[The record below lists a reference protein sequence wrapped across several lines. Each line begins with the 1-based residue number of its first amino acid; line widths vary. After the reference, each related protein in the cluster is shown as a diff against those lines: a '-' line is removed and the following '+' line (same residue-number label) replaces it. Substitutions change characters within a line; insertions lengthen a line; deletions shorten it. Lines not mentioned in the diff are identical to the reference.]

1 VREGV
6 LDFNLWS
13 NAFIVLITGIPSSI
27 FASFSTLVING
38 LGFSTFNSLLLSMP
52 LGFVALI
59 AVYGSGYVTRR
70 WAGLRFIAMFLC
82 AIPAL
87 AGALI
92 CWLGPRDNPN
102 LL

>member
-1 VREGV
+1 
-6 LDFNLWS
+6 
-13 NAFIVLITGIPSSI
+13 
-27 FASFSTLVING
+27 
-38 LGFSTFNSLLLSMP
+38 
-52 LGFVALI
+52 VALI

-70 WAGLRFIAMFLC
+70 WAGLRFIAMFSC

-87 AGALI
+87 AGGLI